1 MIRIQRQP
9 RYRKALFRRRPPR
22 HGELIGFDIM
32 TGREFYHDPLALHG
46 RPRERRRREGAP
58 RLGRAGLNR
67 NTMAKVHIGDTFLIY
82 ARQDHAGGEVKPSAV
97 MGAYQVV
104 SAPFED
110 ATPIFAAPPFLPGEV
125 FPIRVKLR
133 PLPEITAPVEFKPLV
148 PELRSSRTR

>member
-1 MIRIQRQP
+1 MTRWLCMADRANAAVAKECLVWGVP
-9 RYRKALFRRRPPR
+9 VRY
-22 HGELIGFDIM
+22 
-32 TGREFYHDPLALHG
+32 
-46 RPRERRRREGAP
+46 
-58 RLGRAGLNR
+58 R

-97 MGAYQVV
+97 MGAYEVV

-148 PELRSSRTR
+148 PELSFIKNKVMWSGSIRGAMRMIPERDYQRIIRGGG

>member
-1 MIRIQRQP
+1 MTRWLCMADRANAAVAKVRLVWGVP
-9 RYRKALFRRRPPR
+9 VRY
-22 HGELIGFDIM
+22 
-32 TGREFYHDPLALHG
+32 
-46 RPRERRRREGAP
+46 
-58 RLGRAGLNR
+58 R

-97 MGAYQVV
+97 MGAYEVV

-148 PELRSSRTR
+148 PELSFIKNKVMWSGSIRGAMRMIPEQDYQRIVRGGV